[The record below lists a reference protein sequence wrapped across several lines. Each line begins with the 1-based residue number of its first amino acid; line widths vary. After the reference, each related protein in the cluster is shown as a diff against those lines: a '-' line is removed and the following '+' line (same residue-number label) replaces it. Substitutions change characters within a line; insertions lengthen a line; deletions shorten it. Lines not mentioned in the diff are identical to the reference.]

1 MPLYFPIF
9 TFFDVRT
16 ISSKTNNDKITVK
29 ILVSS
34 SVYIKIESNE
44 LTTRVNWFP
53 IPIKHETL
61 SLQEMRMIPYSQ
73 KCNIGIMVSNG
84 DKDIK
89 RLKDIRLNHKIIE
102 EQMFPPAS
110 QSTSKRNKNVDV
122 YVFAHT
128 LVS

>member
-1 MPLYFPIF
+1 
-9 TFFDVRT
+9 
-16 ISSKTNNDKITVK
+16 
-29 ILVSS
+29 
-34 SVYIKIESNE
+34 
-44 LTTRVNWFP
+44 
-53 IPIKHETL
+53 
-61 SLQEMRMIPYSQ
+61 MRMIPYFQ

-102 EQMFPPAS
+102 EQMFPSAS